1 MSKNRK
7 RSKTRSLVSYANECL
22 TPQELGIKPR
32 PVLLQHKKY
41 TFGLPSELTRS
52 PVHGF
57 YAQVKTD

>member
-7 RSKTRSLVSYANECL
+7 RSRTRSLVSYANE
-22 TPQELGIKPR
+22 GISRTRKRKPR
-32 PVLLQHKKY
+32 LFTIKRSKASD

-57 YAQVKTD
+57 YKFI